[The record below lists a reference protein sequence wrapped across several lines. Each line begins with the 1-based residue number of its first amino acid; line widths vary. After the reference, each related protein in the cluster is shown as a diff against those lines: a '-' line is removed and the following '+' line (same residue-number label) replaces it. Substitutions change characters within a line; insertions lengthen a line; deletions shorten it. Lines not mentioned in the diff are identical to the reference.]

1 MSNHDEPKYVSG
13 DYPPGQIR
21 RSDNPFDV
29 KIYDADIHLKSPEPA
44 ERIRLKCRR
53 DDTDLPTRLRGLARK
68 MRESIKELRGLGIE
82 PKSVDLRDLQEDFDD
97 DSRALEEIANE
108 LEKEG

>member
-29 KIYDADIHLKSPEPA
+29 KIYDADIRLKSPEPA

-53 DDTDLPTRLRGLARK
+53 DDTDLPTRLRELAGE
-68 MRESIKELRGLGIE
+68 MRTAKKDLSNTGYHVERLG
-82 PKSVDLRDLQEDFDD
+82 SLA
-97 DSRALEEIANE
+97 SALDVIADE
-108 LEKEG
+108 LEKEGQ